1 MCAKK
6 MEILYNYMTAS
17 TYSAITP
24 NPGEHINRKK
34 KKINTQAHK
43 RDKVD

>member
-34 KKINTQAHK
+34 E
-43 RDKVD
+43 DKHTST